1 MRNSLKFILMAILLV
16 MCMDRSRHII
26 STHFVKE
33 SQLTWSDAEGYYMYL
48 PAIFIYQNFVDIPI
62 RSTSQFHRIEST
74 GAYFDKYT
82 FGVAFMQIPFWLVAD
97 IYAKNSSHPRDGYS
111 RPYQLSIFFA
121 SFFYTLAGLFIM
133 FRLLRRKYDLILS
146 LLVTVCIFFGTN
158 LMYYS
163 TVEAGMAHSF
173 SCFLVTMLVALT
185 PGFYRKKSIKRLFLL
200 AVVVSLMVF
209 TRPTNAIA
217 VLYLLLY
224 GVHDRN
230 DLFDRL
236 KYGFAHILRYI
247 FLAVPFVIFGAVQV
261 LLWKEMRGGE
271 VVLYSYDAEPGLIY
285 WSNPKFWKV
294 LFSVQNGLFIYAPIL
309 LFSFI
314 GIVLGAK
321 KKEPNFRLMLGI
333 LVLYSYVFASWW
345 AWWFGGAYGHRCYV
359 DLLIFFA
366 FPMACFL
373 DSALRFKKKIVL
385 TITWMLIFVFVFY
398 SNRMTS
404 KYTSPWDGPDWNWET
419 WLEVIKNNI

>member
-1 MRNSLKFILMAILLV
+1 MAILVV
-16 MCMDRSRHII
+16 MCMDRSRHIVF
-26 STHFVKE
+26 TQFVKE
-33 SQLTWSDAEGYYMYL
+33 RQLTWSDAEGYYMYL
-48 PAIFIYQNFVDIPI
+48 PAIFIYQNFIDVPI

-82 FGVAFMQIPFWLVAD
+82 FGVAFMQLPFWLVAD
-97 IYAKNSSHPRDGYS
+97 IYARNSSYPRDGYS

-121 SFFYTLAGLFIM
+121 SFFYAMTGLFIM
-133 FRLLRRKYDLILS
+133 FKLLRKKYGLVLS
-146 LLVTVCIFFGTN
+146 LLVTVCIFYGTN

-163 TVEAGMAHSF
+163 TVEAGMSHSF
-173 SCFLVTMLVALT
+173 SFFLVNVLVALT
-185 PGFYRKKSIKRLFLL
+185 PAFYQNRSIKYLFLL

-209 TRPTNAIA
+209 ARPTNAIA

-224 GVHDRN
+224 RVNDRSN
-230 DLFDRL
+230 LFDRVR
-236 KYGFAHILRYI
+236 YGIEHIPRYI

-271 VVLYSYDAEPGLIY
+271 VVLYSYDAEPGFIY
-285 WSNPKFWKV
+285 WSDPKFWKV

-309 LFSFI
+309 LFGLV
-314 GIVLGAK
+314 GIVYGAIK
-321 KKEPNFRLMLGI
+321 NEPNYRLLLGI
-333 LVLYSYVFASWW
+333 LFIYTYVFASWW

-366 FPMACFL
+366 FPMAHSFQY
-373 DSALRFKKKIVL
+373 ALRSKKKIVPAL
-385 TITWMLIFVFVFY
+385 TWILIFVFVFY
-398 SNRMTS
+398 SIRMTS

-419 WLEVIKNNI
+419 WFEVVKNIF